1 MTTEVIVAL
10 IGLGGSAIGSI
21 LGIIAS
27 SKLTLYRIKQ
37 LEEKVDKHNSVIER
51 VYHLETHDAVI
62 NEEIGN
68 LNQRINN
75 LENKQ

>member
-1 MTTEVIVAL
+1 MSTEIIIAL

-51 VYHLETHDAVI
+51 VYHLETQDAVI
-62 NEEIGN
+62 NEEIKVVN
-68 LNQRINN
+68 HRLTD
-75 LENKQ
+75 LENK

>member
-27 SKLTLYRIKQ
+27 SELTLYRIKQ

-51 VYHLETHDAVI
+51 VYHLETQDAVI

>member
-1 MTTEVIVAL
+1 MSTEVIVAL

-51 VYHLETHDAVI
+51 VYHLETQDAVI

>member
-51 VYHLETHDAVI
+51 VYHLETQDAVI

-75 LENKQ
+75 LESKK

>member
-1 MTTEVIVAL
+1 MSTEVIVAL

-51 VYHLETHDAVI
+51 VYHLETQDAVI

-75 LENKQ
+75 LESKK

>member
-1 MTTEVIVAL
+1 MSTEVIVAL

-51 VYHLETHDAVI
+51 VYHLETQDAVI

-75 LENKQ
+75 LENK

>member
-1 MTTEVIVAL
+1 MSTEVIVAL

-51 VYHLETHDAVI
+51 VYHLETQDAVI
-62 NEEIGN
+62 NKEIGN

>member
-51 VYHLETHDAVI
+51 VYHLETQDAVI
-62 NEEIGN
+62 NEEISN

>member
-51 VYHLETHDAVI
+51 VYHLETQNAVI

>member
-1 MTTEVIVAL
+1 MITEVIVAL

-51 VYHLETHDAVI
+51 VYHLETQDAVI

>member
-51 VYHLETHDAVI
+51 VYHLETQDAVI